1 MRQIM
6 DLLTVTGLSK
16 AYETFRLNDISF
28 TLPPGYIMGF
38 IGRNGAGKSTTIKA
52 MLDMVHRD
60 AGQVSVL
67 GQEYFANQLTLKQ
80 VIGVTFGA
88 IDYYEKS
95 PLRRIT
101 ATVRRFY
108 NTWDDAAYQ
117 GYLERFELD
126 ERKTVEKLS
135 AGMRVKY
142 GLALALSHQARLLI
156 LDEPTSGLDPVSRDD
171 LLDLFRELIEQGDRS
186 ILFSTQITSDLE
198 KCADFITYIRQGE
211 LVASCEKDEFVNS
224 YRLVHGPTSAL
235 SDALAQVLVGPKT
248 TDLGFTGL
256 VPTTQDYLATGCEL
270 SVPSIEDIMVHIER
284 QPKEAGR

>member
-1 MRQIM
+1 M

-16 AYETFRLNDISF
+16 AYETFHLNDINF
-28 TLPPGYIMGF
+28 TLPSGYIMGF

-67 GQEYFANQLTLKQ
+67 GQDYFSNQLKLKQ
-80 VIGVTFGA
+80 IIGVTFGA
-88 IDYYEKS
+88 VDYYEKS

-101 ATVRRFY
+101 SVVRRFY
-108 NTWDDAAYQ
+108 DTWDDAAYR

-126 ERKTVEKLS
+126 ERQAVDKLS

-142 GLALALSHQARLLI
+142 GLTLALSHQARLLI

-171 LLDLFRELIEQGDRS
+171 LLDLFREVIEDGDRS

-198 KCADFITYIRQGE
+198 KCADFITYIRRGE
-211 LVASCEKDEFVNS
+211 IVASCDKDDFIDS

-235 SDALAQVLVGPKT
+235 SDGLVETLIGSKT

-256 VPTTQDYLATGCEL
+256 IDAGSAHLAAGCEL
-270 SVPSIEDIMVHIER
+270 SVPSIEDIMVYVER
-284 QPKEAGR
+284 QPKGTKR